1 MFLISNVAFRKNLRA
16 SELARFHPNPR
27 WSSPR
32 LYLSESQLRRCWPCW
47 VRRESLKPEL
57 NPKRK
62 DICQKTWDRKS
73 PELSAKVWRHS
84 KRRRRQCAR
93 WRDYKLSNL
102 GSTLLL
108 LEKSCVR
115 PNALASLRSDLE
127 CSFLPYDNSK
137 GRSSSPF
144 ESLRGIGGLVRI
156 LVNLLPNQNFC
167 YYIWSN
173 PSLNY

>member
-108 LEKSCVR
+108 LEKSYVR
-115 PNALASLRSDLE
+115 PNALASSRSDLE
-127 CSFLPYDNSK
+127 CSSLPYDNSK

-144 ESLRGIGGLVRI
+144 ECHREIGGLVRI
-156 LVNLLPNQNFC
+156 LVNLLQTKIFVII
-167 YYIWSN
+167 YRSN